1 MQPSFSL
8 NPEEHTILAVDDK
21 PLNVRLLRQMLE
33 QEEFNVIEAENGQ
46 AALELLATQ
55 LTLPDLILL
64 DINMPV
70 MNGFE
75 TCRKLQTDP
84 KTQSIPIIFV
94 SGVNE
99 LDDKIAAFQEGAVD
113 FITKPFQVDEVM
125 ARVTTHL
132 TLRNLR
138 RKLEAQILEL
148 QRTQQEL
155 EASNRELERLSV
167 QDSLTNL
174 YNRRYLDENLRS
186 VYSRARRYGKSLSL
200 TVCDIDNF
208 KQVNDRFSHD
218 IGDNVIQTIAG
229 MLQHS
234 VRDADIVAR
243 YGGEE
248 FVVVFPETLVNN
260 AAIVCERIRKQVEQ
274 HPWQDVAEGLA
285 VTLSMG
291 LSGNITFDNHEKMLA
306 DADKKMYEAK
316 VGGKNRL
323 FW

>member
-1 MQPSFSL
+1 MQQSFSL
-8 NPEEHTILAVDDK
+8 NPEDHTILAVDDK
-21 PLNVRLLRQMLE
+21 PLNLRLLRQMLE
-33 QEEFNVIEAENGQ
+33 QEDFNVIEAEDGR
-46 AALELLATQ
+46 AALELLT
-55 LTLPDLILL
+55 TRDDLPDMILL

-70 MNGFE
+70 MNGLE
-75 TCRKLQTDP
+75 TCRKLQADP

-94 SGVNE
+94 SGVSE
-99 LDDKIAAFQEGAVD
+99 LEDKIAAFQEGAVD
-113 FITKPFQVDEVM
+113 FISKPFQVDEVI
-125 ARVTTHL
+125 ARVSTHL

-138 RKLEAQILEL
+138 RTLEKQIIELE
-148 QRTQQEL
+148 RTQQEL
-155 EASNRELERLSV
+155 EASNRELARLSV
-167 QDSLTNL
+167 QDSLTSL

-200 TVCDIDNF
+200 MVCDIDNF
-208 KQVNDRFSHD
+208 KQVNDTFSHEV
-218 IGDNVIQTIAG
+218 GDNVIQAVAD
-229 MLQHS
+229 MLQNS

-274 HPWQDVAEGLA
+274 YPWHDVSNGLA

-291 LSGNITFDNHEKMLA
+291 LSGNITFESHEKMLA

-316 VGGKNRL
+316 VGGKNQL
-323 FW
+323 SW

>member
-1 MQPSFSL
+1 MQQPFSL

-21 PLNVRLLRQMLE
+21 PLNLRLLRQMLE
-33 QEEFNVIEAENGQ
+33 QEEFNVIDAEHGH
-46 AALELLATQ
+46 AALELLAARE
-55 LTLPDLILL
+55 TLPDLILL

-75 TCRKLQTDP
+75 TCRKLQADP
-84 KTQSIPIIFV
+84 KTQHIPIIFV
-94 SGVNE
+94 SGVSE
-99 LDDKIAAFQEGAVD
+99 LEDKIEAFQEGAVD
-113 FITKPFQVDEVM
+113 YITKPFQVDEVI

-138 RKLEAQILEL
+138 RKLEEQIVEL
-148 QRTQQEL
+148 QRTQAEL
-155 EASNRELERLSV
+155 EASNRELARLSV
-167 QDSLTNL
+167 QDSLTHL

-200 TVCDIDNF
+200 MVCDIDNF
-208 KQVNDRFSHD
+208 KQVNDTFSHEV
-218 IGDNVIQTIAG
+218 GDKVIQAVAD
-229 MLQHS
+229 MLQTR

-274 HPWQDVAEGLA
+274 HPWQNLADDLA

-306 DADKKMYEAK
+306 DADKKMYESK
-316 VGGKNRL
+316 VGGKNKL
-323 FW
+323 SW